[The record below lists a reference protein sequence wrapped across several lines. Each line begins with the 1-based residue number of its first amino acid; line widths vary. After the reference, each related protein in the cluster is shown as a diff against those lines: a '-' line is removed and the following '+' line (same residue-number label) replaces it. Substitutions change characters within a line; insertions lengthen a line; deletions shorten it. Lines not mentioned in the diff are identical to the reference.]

1 MKNIFLLPNIIQK
14 STPFAFAFFA
24 TLLLFTAC
32 TEKEAPPV
40 VEAIRP
46 VRYEKVIKTGMGS
59 NTTFSGTC
67 QSDKEAKMSF
77 KVAGKINTL
86 KVEVGDKVRRGEVI
100 AIIDAVDYSITYDQ
114 AVDQLKGAK
123 TKQESAKTQRIANKS
138 NYERVE
144 KLYENN
150 SVSVSEYEQAKAA
163 YNVSESQYEAAV
175 SQVATAKKQVDAAK
189 NQVGYTRL
197 TAPFS
202 GIISE
207 VHVSENELVGSGNPI
222 ATLSADSRPEVK
234 VGIPETVI
242 ADIKKGQ
249 KVNIHFSTMPDRAFT
264 GRVKEVAYSSNNTS
278 TYPVTISINKPS
290 SKIRPGMAASVTFSS
305 EAGKKASSALIAP
318 AKGVGQG
325 PDGHFAFVIQKNG
338 DGYNVKKTNLTI
350 GELSPKGFE
359 IKSGLKEGDMV
370 ATAGLNSLLD
380 GLKVRLME

>member
-1 MKNIFLLPNIIQK
+1 MKNIFLLPTIFQK
-14 STPFAFAFFA
+14 KQSLIFASLA

-32 TEKEAPPV
+32 GEKEVPPV
-40 VEAIRP
+40 KESIRP
-46 VRYEKVIKTGMGS
+46 VRFEKVIKSGMGS

-77 KVAGKINTL
+77 KVAGKLSKLN
-86 KVEVGDKVRRGEVI
+86 VEVGDKVRRGQVI
-100 AIIDAVDYSITYDQ
+100 AVIDAVDYSITYDQ
-114 AVDQLKGAK
+114 AVDQMKGAK
-123 TKQESAKTQRIANKS
+123 TQQESAKTQRIANKS

-163 YNVSESQYEAAV
+163 YNVSVSQYEAAV
-175 SQVATAKKQVDAAK
+175 SQVATAKKQVEAAK

-202 GIISE
+202 GVITE
-207 VHVSENELVGSGNPI
+207 VNASENELVGSGNPI
-222 ATLSADSRPEVK
+222 ATLSADGRPEVK

-249 KVNIHFSTMPDRAFT
+249 KVNIHFSTMPDRSFT
-264 GRVKEVAYSSNNTS
+264 GKVKEVAYSSNNTS
-278 TYPVTISINKPS
+278 TYPVIISINKPS

-305 EAGKKASSALIAP
+305 DPAKAAKSAIIAP

-350 GELSPKGFE
+350 GESLPKGFE

-380 GLKVRLME
+380 GLKVKLME